1 MGSRKGHGKG
11 SVRILWAGRI
21 LARRHCCRYIESIVP
36 TGEGSMGQLL
46 VRKVDDDLIRRLKER
61 AAVAG
66 RSAEA
71 SIGDSRG
78 GVAPGQAQLCRARP
92 PASRGP
98 AGPRAQRQR

>member
-1 MGSRKGHGKG
+1 MS
-11 SVRILWAGRI
+11 
-21 LARRHCCRYIESIVP
+21 
-36 TGEGSMGQLL
+36 QLI

-78 GVAPGQAQLCRARP
+78 GVAPGQAQLCRA
-92 PASRGP
+92 P
-98 AGPRAQRQR
+98 AGIARPCRAACTATALN